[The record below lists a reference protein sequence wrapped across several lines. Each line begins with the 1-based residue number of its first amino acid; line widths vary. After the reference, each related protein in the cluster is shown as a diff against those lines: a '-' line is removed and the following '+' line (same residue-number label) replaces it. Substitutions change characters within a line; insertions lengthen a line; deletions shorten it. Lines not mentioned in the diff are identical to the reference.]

1 MYYIT
6 AKVNDIDGEEQ
17 CFLAYDN
24 AKHYWSTW
32 NVRLF
37 YTVEGAKTT
46 VSLMG
51 DKDWFCDS
59 EMDEHVDIN
68 SIRVEEF
75 KGEKA

>member
-6 AKVNDIDGEEQ
+6 AKVKDVNGEEQ
-17 CFLAYDN
+17 CFLAYSN

-37 YTVEGAKTT
+37 YTVEGAKTMI
-46 VSLMG
+46 SLM
-51 DKDWFCDS
+51 DSKDFFRNPELNEC
-59 EMDEHVDIN
+59 VDVD

-75 KGEKA
+75 KSERA